1 MQVKIKNKT
10 IIIKDTEIKNLMKN
24 LDITEAE
31 AIDTWLCDHDY
42 ETNEEV
48 EILSKKAKA
57 NGTDKIVVTDKT
69 ARKQVDRQPKINK
82 NKIDIIN
89 YLFGGLNEMDNLT
102 NLTIVNPQKL
112 LEFTYNG
119 KNYKLDL
126 IEKREKK

>member
-10 IIIKDTEIKNLMKN
+10 IIIKDTEIKNLMQT
-24 LDITEAE
+24 LDITETE

-48 EILSKKAKA
+48 EVLSKKAKE

-69 ARKQVDRQPKINK
+69 TRKQVDRQPKINK
-82 NKIDIIN
+82 NKLDIIN

-102 NLTIVNPQKL
+102 DLTIVNPQKL

-119 KNYKLDL
+119 KQYKLDL

>member
-10 IIIKDTEIKNLMKN
+10 IIIKDTEIKNLMQT
-24 LDITEAE
+24 LDITETE

-48 EILSKKAKA
+48 EVLSKKAKE

-69 ARKQVDRQPKINK
+69 TRKQVDRQPKINK
-82 NKIDIIN
+82 NKLDIIN

-102 NLTIVNPQKL
+102 DLTIANPQKL

-119 KNYKLDL
+119 KQYKLDL